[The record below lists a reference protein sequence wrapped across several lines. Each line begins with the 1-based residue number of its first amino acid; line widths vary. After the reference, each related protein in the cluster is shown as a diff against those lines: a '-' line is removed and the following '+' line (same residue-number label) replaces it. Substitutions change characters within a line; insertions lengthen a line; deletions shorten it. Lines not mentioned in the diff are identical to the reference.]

1 MAREGVSMNSVES
14 TVCFFKDLYKTLS
27 VIPDADAGSLM
38 KALFAHANGL
48 DPEFTSEIARAL
60 YVGIA
65 DQMDR
70 VETYRKNKAANRR
83 KPSQSGTTENK
94 TEQSGTKR
102 NETAQSGY
110 PYPYPNRKESILTD
124 TKEKKFTPPT
134 VEEVAAYASEKGY
147 HMEAERFVDFYASKG
162 WKVGNTPMKDWK
174 AAVRNWATRDN
185 TRKADKPVFNFDQ
198 RGTDYDAIL
207 RNMG

>member
-1 MAREGVSMNSVES
+1 MN
-14 TVCFFKDLYKTLS
+14 TLDTIAFFKTLRETIDS
-27 VIPDADAGSLM
+27 MSDEDVGALM
-38 KALFAHANGL
+38 KALFAHDDGEEVDLSGKSVIVKVVFPIVAEATDRLNG
-48 DPEFTSEIARAL
+48 FRAKKSMA
-60 YVGIA
+60 G
-65 DQMDR
+65 
-70 VETYRKNKAANRR
+70 KAKR
-83 KPSQSGTTENK
+83 STTVTQ
-94 TEQSGTKR
+94 TEQKR
-102 NETAQSGY
+102 NTTVTDAEQNGNTTATLNHSHI
-110 PYPYPNRKESILTD
+110 RKESILTD

-185 TRKADKPVFNFDQ
+185 NRKADKPVFNFDQ
-198 RGTDYDAIL
+198 RGTDYDALL